1 MSTVL
6 MENGVLMYLKGL
18 FYLWWRDERRFKVST
33 SPSLHSTP
41 TNIEKLEKQETQD
54 IKGKTFLETLDQLQV
69 AIQHVNFCT
78 VA

>member
-41 TNIEKLEKQETQD
+41 TNIEKLEKQEKRWNLLGNPRPTS
-54 IKGKTFLETLDQLQV
+54 GRNTTR
-69 AIQHVNFCT
+69 
-78 VA
+78 